1 MTPHEELE
9 RARASVRARM
19 RHGARIEI
27 DRALRRLR
35 WRWLREP
42 SANTLWKLSWRV
54 AQWGREAQEFLQAL
68 SCRIWP

>member
-1 MTPHEELE
+1 MTPREKLE
-9 RARASVRARM
+9 RAVHRARL

-27 DRALRRLR
+27 NRALRRHR
-35 WRWLREP
+35 WHWLRQP

-68 SCRIWP
+68 ANRIWP